1 MFFDCLKKRDGDEK
15 EHRPKQR
22 QNSRHDNLDA
32 NQCGTTENDEGETF
46 DPGHGYAVL
55 TNAGF
60 KPRREAALV

>member
-1 MFFDCLKKRDGDEK
+1 MRFDYLKKRDGDEK

-46 DPGHGYAVL
+46 DPGHGYA
-55 TNAGF
+55 F
-60 KPRREAALV
+60 